1 MSNETETL
9 ANSINTTADSA
20 IKEVKTLSV
29 HPAVGVVGVSTIGGF
44 LGTIVAGPLGAI
56 LGGTLGVLGAS
67 IENTKSGKSGYYTNR
82 NRSRSMRSTQPF
94 GAIATEMT
102 QARKEIA
109 QDIDEVAGEIQQG
122 ASNLASNAQATAEKL
137 GDKLSDLTGSN
148 HSTLKGI
155 LLDIDG
161 TLVLSNNAHAYAWV
175 EAFAAFGY
183 DIKFEQVRPL
193 IGMGGDQ
200 VVPRL
205 VSELSGDEGVGKQI
219 ADRRKELIINKFG
232 ADLSSAP
239 GSRDLIL
246 RLKQEGFK
254 LVVASSATSEELSVL
269 LKAAQVDDLLTEE
282 PKTTSDDADNSKP
295 APDLVQSALKK
306 GKLESGQAIMLG
318 DTPYDIQAANAA
330 GVNVIAFRCGDFDD
344 SQLSGALAI
353 YDNPADLLTQ
363 FERSPLTDSEAVAI
377 EL

>member
-1 MSNETETL
+1 MNNEAETL
-9 ANSINTTADSA
+9 TNSINTTADSA
-20 IKEVKTLSV
+20 IKEVKTPSV

-44 LGTIVAGPLGAI
+44 LGAIVAGPIGAI

-82 NRSRSMRSTQPF
+82 NRSTQLV
-94 GAIATEMT
+94 GAISDELT
-102 QARKEIA
+102 QARKAIA
-109 QDIDEVAGEIQQG
+109 QDVDKVSGEIQQG
-122 ASNLASNAQATAEKL
+122 ASNLASNTQATAEKL
-137 GDKLSDLTGSN
+137 GNKLSSLVESN

-161 TLVLSNNAHAYAWV
+161 TLVLSNDAHAHAWV

-205 VSELSGDEGVGKQI
+205 VSLSGEEGVGKEI
-219 ADRRKELIINKFG
+219 ADRRKELIINKFS
-232 ADLSSAP
+232 ANLSPTP

-246 RLKQEGFK
+246 KLKQEKFK

-269 LKAAQVDDLLTEE
+269 LKAAQVEDLLAEK
-282 PKTTSDDADNSKP
+282 PKTTSDDADQSKP
-295 APDLVQSALKK
+295 APDLVQVALKK
-306 GKLESGQAIMLG
+306 GKLEPGQAIMLG

-330 GVNVIAFRCGDFDD
+330 GVNVIAFRCGGFDD
-344 SQLSGALAI
+344 AQLSGALAI
-353 YDNPADLLTQ
+353 YDHPADLLAQ
-363 FERSPLTDSEAVAI
+363 FERSPLTDSEVVAI
-377 EL
+377 EP

>member
-9 ANSINTTADSA
+9 KDSINTTADFA
-20 IKEVKTLSV
+20 IKEVKTPSV
-29 HPAVGVVGVSTIGGF
+29 HPAAGVVGVSTIGGF
-44 LGTIVAGPLGAI
+44 LGAIVAGPIGAI

-82 NRSRSMRSTQPF
+82 NRSTQLV
-94 GAIATEMT
+94 GAISDELT
-102 QARKEIA
+102 QARKAIA
-109 QDIDEVAGEIQQG
+109 RDIDEVAGEIQQG

-137 GDKLSDLTGSN
+137 GNTLSDLAGSN
-148 HSTLKGI
+148 RSTLKGI
-155 LLDIDG
+155 LLDVDG
-161 TLVLSNNAHAYAWV
+161 TLVLSNNAHAHAWV
-175 EAFAAFGY
+175 EAFATFGH

-205 VSELSGDEGVGKQI
+205 APELSGEEGVGKEI

-232 ADLSSAP
+232 ASLSPAP

-246 RLKQEGFK
+246 RLQQEGFK

-269 LKAAQVDDLLTEE
+269 LKAAQVEDLLAAE
-282 PKTTSDDADNSKP
+282 PTTTSDDANQSKP
-295 APDLVQSALKK
+295 APDLVQVALKK
-306 GKLESGQAIMLG
+306 GKLEPGQVIMLG

-330 GVNVIAFRCGDFDD
+330 GVNVIAFRCGGFDD
-344 SQLSGALAI
+344 AQLSGALAI
-353 YDNPADLLTQ
+353 YDHPADLLAQ
-363 FERSPLTDSEAVAI
+363 FERSPFSQPETVSI